1 MTIESDGEEENE
13 DPNVTTTYVKETEIS
28 GDMMTRTTET
38 TTTTVNPDG
47 TETIV
52 VTESV
57 EVFMGGEL
65 TSSDSTVVSTETQP
79 TTAVYVPVEG
89 ELGEPES
96 VGLTEEDAI
105 AEADAAEGTTVTE
118 ITTTVTETTGGDD
131 EPESVGLT
139 EEDALAE
146 ADAAEGTTVTEITT
160 TVTTEEGADAAEPTT
175 VGLTEEQAAAEPTTV
190 GLTEEQA
197 AAEVAEVVATEG
209 STPKVEEDECCGGND
224 VKINIEFV
232 VNVAG

>member
-1 MTIESDGEEENE
+1 MGQFFEPMTIESDGEEEND

-65 TSSDSTVVSTETQP
+65 TSTDATVVSEETVATTTE
-79 TTAVYVPVEG
+79 YIPVA
-89 ELGEPES
+89 GEPES
-96 VGLTEEDAI
+96 VGLTEEDAL

-175 VGLTEEQAAAEPTTV
+175 VGLTEEQAAAEA
-190 GLTEEQA
+190 A
-197 AAEVAEVVATEG
+197 AAEAVAAEAATPEA
-209 STPKVEEDECCGGND
+209 EEDDCSESGGND
-224 VKINIEFV
+224 VKINIEFI

>member
-96 VGLTEEDAI
+96 VGLTEEDAV

-160 TVTTEEGADAAEPTT
+160 TVTTEEGADAAESTT
-175 VGLTEEQAAAEPTTV
+175 VGLTEEQAAAEAAAAEPTTV
-190 GLTEEQA
+190 GLTEE
-197 AAEVAEVVATEG
+197 
-209 STPKVEEDECCGGND
+209 
-224 VKINIEFV
+224 
-232 VNVAG
+232 